1 MFQFAKYNLLIPF
14 QYDSEQ
20 NYKLSEDRIAYDK
33 EDIKSCSEKGEF
45 DSKIWFQNCF
55 RIKPIEANYQMAG
68 SPLLLD
74 NRYKITRIELDCTV
88 RHILG
93 LSKNEKTTYT
103 MEKSKINFT
112 IPKIRLLFT
121 RNKIGFIH
129 IEIMASDLNEVESR
143 KFGYAL
149 SKITGNQPLM
159 SYQKKLS
166 KDESETVKI
175 SFKQLIE
182 NIVNLQKYV
191 PISLYE
197 NRVMTY
203 MQITVVGF
211 CENEDKL
218 KYFDSL
224 QALSQRPSTKDIDES
239 QIYWGREEYIS
250 RFVGDKTV
258 CIYGDTN
265 SCGEENIDFLTNV
278 GNGLIKTA
286 TENYTTIFAFL
297 ISLRLLLAH
306 LMSENDFRY
315 LLEVPMNLSDE
326 DNIRNFFQKCTW
338 DRGWNLKEQ
347 LKKKLDSFNAEQ
359 VRKDIE
365 AQGRELKE
373 HGKTLKVLSGDIESV
388 RKDVEYITDFVKT
401 EISDFLKRE
410 KVLFNQVQNK
420 DNDESIGLFVKK
432 TSEHIDQ
439 RLTSMGDSDIDVE
452 RQKLT
457 DLFGDKWQ
465 YIMKTSQTSLI
476 SSAVLLHRC
485 SNIVTP
491 DFDWSGV
498 CICCTAALESEL
510 KRVFF
515 DGLLD
520 FMAGKYGEPSNKNA
534 DEIYKFWPDALLS
547 VPKYQFFKRTGWRL
561 KRVEHFTMGKL
572 PFLFGETGK
581 LSEKTIERQNQLE
594 QSELMR
600 TRMTEYLSTVVLDYY
615 REIPFEAFY
624 VGERKRDR
632 FTSQAGCFVWKC
644 EQIRNKYRNKA
655 AHVNVMTEQEAE
667 LCYQSI
673 ITKQD
678 TYTYNAE
685 VAGAILELFSKID
698 GSKLKKSLNG
708 NSQKFNAEL
717 L

>member
-1 MFQFAKYNLLIPF
+1 
-14 QYDSEQ
+14 
-20 NYKLSEDRIAYDK
+20 
-33 EDIKSCSEKGEF
+33 
-45 DSKIWFQNCF
+45 
-55 RIKPIEANYQMAG
+55 
-68 SPLLLD
+68 
-74 NRYKITRIELDCTV
+74 
-88 RHILG
+88 
-93 LSKNEKTTYT
+93 
-103 MEKSKINFT
+103 
-112 IPKIRLLFT
+112 
-121 RNKIGFIH
+121 
-129 IEIMASDLNEVESR
+129 
-143 KFGYAL
+143 
-149 SKITGNQPLM
+149 
-159 SYQKKLS
+159 
-166 KDESETVKI
+166 
-175 SFKQLIE
+175 
-182 NIVNLQKYV
+182 
-191 PISLYE
+191 
-197 NRVMTY
+197 
-203 MQITVVGF
+203 
-211 CENEDKL
+211 
-218 KYFDSL
+218 
-224 QALSQRPSTKDIDES
+224 
-239 QIYWGREEYIS
+239 
-250 RFVGDKTV
+250 
-258 CIYGDTN
+258 
-265 SCGEENIDFLTNV
+265 
-278 GNGLIKTA
+278 
-286 TENYTTIFAFL
+286 
-297 ISLRLLLAH
+297 
-306 LMSENDFRY
+306 
-315 LLEVPMNLSDE
+315 MNLSDE

-547 VPKYQFFKRTGWRL
+547 VPKYQFFKRTGGRL

-624 VGERKRDR
+624 IGESKRDR

-698 GSKLKKSLNG
+698 GSKLKKLLNG
-708 NSQKFNAEL
+708 NGKKFNAEL